1 VVPGNLMRTPR
12 IVPPSLLSRP
22 LSGLPLLVAFAGC
35 SLLPAQLRGSS
46 SSSSAAPSG
55 AGNDATSHS
64 AAAAPA
70 GDVDAQLLKMLGDE
84 ARYGASDVQHKPSVC
99 PVKPGQRA
107 VAVWVNGA
115 NARGEH
121 DLECF
126 TGDDIAF
133 RSLMTATS
141 AREVY
146 DRHLNQTVGDDVAT
160 KDKLA
165 ILVTPAG
172 PTGPAIWGFELGAV
186 DAMIKIP
193 LKPGVDIS
201 KLSRTQLFAKFAEV
215 TSTDQAIAQVLTRDR
230 ASAMTADLAATRTRL
245 LTETAAYI
253 KSKAAEWAK
262 QEAEELAKVTFPRP
276 GMSDARLVKVVRDYM
291 VDRTD
296 KTDIDPKLVKKVL
309 VTGTN
314 WAIRHD
320 DYGVIQGKVS
330 DVTVGVAR
338 ADARCAFVTLEVQKD
353 YAGGGTYNEAP
364 YVNGMQTG
372 WTSILC
378 DRIK

>member
-1 VVPGNLMRTPR
+1 MRTPR
-12 IVPPSLLSRP
+12 IVTPSL
-22 LSGLPLLVAFAGC
+22 LLVAFTGC
-35 SLLPAQLRGSS
+35 SLLPAQLRGSAP
-46 SSSSAAPSG
+46 SSSAAHAKGGS
-55 AGNDATSHS
+55 DTTSTT

-84 ARYGASDVQHKPSVC
+84 ARYGASEVQHKPSVC
-99 PVKPGQRA
+99 PVKPGQHVA
-107 VAVWVNGA
+107 AVWVNGA

-121 DLECF
+121 DVECF

-133 RSLMTATS
+133 RSLMNATS

-146 DRHLNQTVGDDVAT
+146 DRHLNQTVGDDVTT

-165 ILVTPAG
+165 IMVTPAG

-193 LKPGVDIS
+193 LKPGVDVS
-201 KLSRTQLFAKFAEV
+201 KLSRTQLFAKFGEV

-276 GMSDARLVKVVRDYM
+276 GMSDARLVKTVRDYLAE
-291 VDRTD
+291 RTD
-296 KTDIDPKLVKKVL
+296 KTDIDPKLVKKVV

-320 DYGVIQGKVS
+320 GDGVIVGKVS
-330 DVTVGVAR
+330 DVTVGFAR
-338 ADARCAFVTLEVQKD
+338 ADGRCAFVTLEVQKD
-353 YAGGGTYNEAP
+353 YAGAGTYNDAV

-372 WTSILC
+372 WTSVLC
-378 DRIK
+378 ERIK